1 MTCFMVLG
9 QATYEDGS
17 FQAWMLDT
25 NACPS
30 LGCAVDVEKAVI
42 YPMLCDLLH
51 TVGPAAMNVQWGL
64 YPDNYCRGSSATA
77 TGEWP

>member
-1 MTCFMVLG
+1 MRTAAFKRGCWIP
-9 QATYEDGS
+9 TR
-17 FQAWMLDT
+17 
-25 NACPS
+25 CPS